1 MLIYQLFFVAV
12 VLAATCSDAVDL
24 YKILGLQKNA
34 STKEIKSA
42 YRRKAMDTHP
52 DKRGKDVSAEE
63 AAEAFRQVV
72 HAFEVPAEIW

>member
-12 VLAATCSDAVDL
+12 VLAATCCEAEEDL

-63 AAEAFRQVV
+63 AAEAFRRVV
-72 HAFEVPAEIW
+72 HAFEVPAEI